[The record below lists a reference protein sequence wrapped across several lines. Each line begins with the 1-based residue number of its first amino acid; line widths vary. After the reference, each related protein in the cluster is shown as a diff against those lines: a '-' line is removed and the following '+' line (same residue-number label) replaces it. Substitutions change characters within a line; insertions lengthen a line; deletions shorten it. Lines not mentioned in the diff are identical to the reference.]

1 MTRPTRIPSDV
12 NRPDRILG
20 PFTVRQVTILAAA
33 AGGLYLA
40 WLALRPWLAAPVFLL
55 IATPLAALTFAVA
68 VGHRDGLPLD
78 RLLIAAVRHRLTHAR
93 PGRVSRGHSGP
104 EEDDDGEGG
113 GAVPNWLAPTR
124 PDASAARGRCRGARR
139 QPGFPA
145 RSVATAAG
153 SDDEPGGVGVV
164 DLGPDGLVAIA
175 ALSTVN
181 LTLRTP
187 AEQDGLVDTYARYL
201 HTLSAPVQI
210 LVRAVPL
217 DLTTHLR
224 HLHAQARALPH
235 PALAAAAS
243 AHRDHL
249 VRLAARRG
257 EHELLTR
264 QVLLILR
271 EPTRRATTPGAT
283 RSATRAAEHRLLR
296 RLGDATTL
304 LAPLEVTVAPLTAA
318 HTTTL
323 LTSITN
329 PDAAPDDLGAG
340 GSPGCATDRRRPVRR
355 RNDDRLPEDH
365 PASRGDRRSTY
376 DTDLD
381 AERDDVADESPGALP
396 GRDSMAGY
404 DDWADDHP
412 ADDHP
417 ADELADDDHD
427 AAGDDPHPDARGEG
441 RADDWT
447 DEFADDIDLESVNAD
462 PTHPIDDD
470 DEGWDP
476 NPWSARP
483 QRHATAGRGNR

>member
-40 WLALRPWLAAPVFLL
+40 WLALRPWLAAPVFLV
-55 IATPLAALTFAVA
+55 IATPIATLTFAVA
-68 VGHRDGLPLD
+68 VGQRDGLPLD
-78 RLLIAAVRHRLTHAR
+78 RLLIAAARHRLAHAR
-93 PGRVSRGHSGP
+93 RVSLGHSEP
-104 EEDDDGEGG
+104 DDDDGG

-124 PDASAARGRCRGARR
+124 PDTSATRRRGRGARR
-139 QPGFPA
+139 PPGFPA
-145 RSVATAAG
+145 RSVTTAAG

-187 AEQDGLVDTYARYL
+187 SEQDGLVDTYARYL

-217 DLTTHLR
+217 DLTSHLR

-235 PALAAAAS
+235 PALAAAAA

-249 VRLAARRG
+249 VRLTARRG

-264 QVLLILR
+264 RVLLVLR
-271 EPTRRATTPGAT
+271 EPTRRAATPGAN

-296 RLGDATTL
+296 RLGDATAL

-329 PDAAPDDLGAG
+329 PDAADTPGTD
-340 GSPGCATDRRRPVRR
+340 GSPGRASDRRRPVRR
-355 RNDDRLPEDH
+355 RHDDRLPDGH
-365 PASRGDRRSTY
+365 PASRDARRSTA
-376 DTDLD
+376 DTDHD
-381 AERDDVADESPGALP
+381 VDHDDLADEPPGSVP
-396 GRDSMAGY
+396 DRGDMAGP
-404 DDWADDHP
+404 DDWADDRQ
-412 ADDHP
+412 
-417 ADELADDDHD
+417 ADEPAADNQD
-427 AAGDDPHPDARGEG
+427 AAGDGFLPDDRWEEA
-441 RADDWT
+441 AD
-447 DEFADDIDLESVNAD
+447 DEFADDIDLDAAD
-462 PTHPIDDD
+462 AEPAHPIDED

-476 NPWSARP
+476 DPWSAQPPR
-483 QRHATAGRGNR
+483 RATAGQGYR

>member
-33 AGGLYLA
+33 AGGLYLT

-55 IATPLAALTFAVA
+55 IATPLAALTFTVA

-93 PGRVSRGHSGP
+93 PGRVSPGHSGP
-104 EEDDDGEGG
+104 EENDDDGG

-124 PDASAARGRCRGARR
+124 PDASTARGRGRGARR

-153 SDDEPGGVGVV
+153 SDDEPGGLGVV

-175 ALSTVN
+175 VLSTVN

-271 EPTRRATTPGAT
+271 EPTRRATTAG
-283 RSATRAAEHRLLR
+283 ATRAAEHRLLR

-323 LTSITN
+323 LAGITN
-329 PDAAPDDLGAG
+329 PDTAPDDLGAG
-340 GSPGCATDRRRPVRR
+340 GSPDCETDRRRPVRR
-355 RNDDRLPEDH
+355 RDDDRLPADQ
-365 PASRGDRRSTY
+365 PASHGDQRSTY
-376 DTDLD
+376 DT
-381 AERDDVADESPGALP
+381 ERDDVADEPDRALP

-404 DDWADDHP
+404 ADWTDDQ
-412 ADDHP
+412 P

-427 AAGDDPHPDARGEG
+427 AAGDGPRPDARAEG
-441 RADDWT
+441 RADDGAD
-447 DEFADDIDLESVNAD
+447 DEFADDIDLKSIAAD
-462 PTHPIDDD
+462 PAPPMDD

-476 NPWSARP
+476 DPWSARP
-483 QRHATAGRGNR
+483 QRRATAGRGNQ